1 MKKDELIKLGL
12 TEELAAKVESA
23 SAEELKGFIPKSR
36 FDEVNTDLKTA
47 KETITER
54 DKQIEGLKK
63 SSGDSEALKKQI
75 EQIQSDNKK
84 KDEEHAAEIKRLKI
98 DAAID
103 TALTEAKAKNL
114 KAAKALLDM
123 EKITLNDKGEISG
136 LSEQIKSLT
145 GSKDTSFIF
154 DSKGGSFRGAKHG
167 EDGHDDGDGKPDFG
181 KMTYAELAQYLSE
194 NPEAKLE

>member
-12 TEELAAKVESA
+12 TDELAAKVESA

-36 FDEVNTDLKTA
+36 FDEVNNDLKTA

-103 TALTEAKAKNL
+103 TALTEARAKNL

-123 EKITLNDKGEISG
+123 EKITLNDKGEITG
-136 LSEQIKSLT
+136 RSEQIKSVT

-154 DSKGGSFRGAKHG
+154 DSKGGAFKGAKHG

>member
-23 SAEELKGFIPKSR
+23 SAEELKGFIPKGR
-36 FDEVNTDLKTA
+36 FDEVNNDLKTV
-47 KETITER
+47 KESVSER
-54 DKQIEGLKK
+54 DKQIEELKK

-75 EQIQSDNKK
+75 EEIQAANKK
-84 KDEEHAAEIKRLKI
+84 KDEEHAAEIRNLKI
-98 DAAID
+98 NAAID

-123 EKITLNDKGEISG
+123 DKIKLDDKGEISG

-145 GSKDTSFIF
+145 GSKETGFMF
-154 DSKGGSFRGAKHG
+154 DSKGTFKGAKHG
-167 EDGHDDGDGKPDFG
+167 EDGHDGGDRKPDFS
-181 KMTYAELAQYLSE
+181 KMSYDELAQYLTE
-194 NPEAKLE
+194 NPDTKLN

>member
-1 MKKDELIKLGL
+1 MKKDELVKLGL

-123 EKITLNDKGEISG
+123 EKITLNDKGEITG
-136 LSEQIKSLT
+136 LSEQIKSLS

-154 DSKGGSFRGAKHG
+154 DSKGGSFKGAKHG
-167 EDGHDDGDGKPDFG
+167 EDGHDGDGKPDFG

>member
-36 FDEVNTDLKTA
+36 FDEVNNDLKTA

-123 EKITLNDKGEISG
+123 EKITLNDKGEITG

-154 DSKGGSFRGAKHG
+154 DSKGGAFKGAKHG